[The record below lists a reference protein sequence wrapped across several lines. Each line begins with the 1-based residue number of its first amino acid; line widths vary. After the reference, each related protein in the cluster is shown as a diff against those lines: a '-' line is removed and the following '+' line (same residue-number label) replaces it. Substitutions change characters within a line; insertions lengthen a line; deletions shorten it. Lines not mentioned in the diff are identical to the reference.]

1 MFLYFFRETLN
12 NAGRGF
18 MADCWA
24 LGVVLFH
31 LLTGELPFEVDISDC
46 HLYFRFLK
54 NQDCYF
60 VKLGSSKSWWM
71 RAKVKQN
78 NLLLSLLI

>member
-1 MFLYFFRETLN
+1 
-12 NAGRGF
+12 

-54 NQDCYF
+54 NQDFCF
-60 VKLGSSKSWWM
+60 VKLGSSKS
-71 RAKVKQN
+71 
-78 NLLLSLLI
+78 